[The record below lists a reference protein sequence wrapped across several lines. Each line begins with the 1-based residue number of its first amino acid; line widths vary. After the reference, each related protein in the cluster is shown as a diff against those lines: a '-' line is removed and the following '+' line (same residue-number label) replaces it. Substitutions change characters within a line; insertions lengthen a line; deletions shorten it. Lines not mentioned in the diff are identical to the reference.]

1 MENKIALVN
10 KLDKRVK
17 NILIV
22 DSLDENEIKMFE
34 TDEIEVIPV
43 KNSIPYLYGLWDG
56 KKFIEPDND
65 YLLSI
70 GIVSNQDNT
79 EAEAKATAKSNL
91 LKRLGI
97 TEEEARLLLS

>member
-22 DSLDENEIKMFE
+22 NSLDENEIKMFA
-34 TDEIEVIPV
+34 TDELDVIPV

-70 GIVSNQDNT
+70 EIVSNQDDT
-79 EAEAKATAKSNL
+79 EAEAKATVKAAL
-91 LKRLGI
+91 LERLGI
-97 TEEEARLLLS
+97 SEEEAALLLS